1 MSRIY
6 VVEDDESISALIAA
20 VLSAAGHEVRTMESG
35 EALEKLVSAGETP
48 DLLLLDIMLPGKDGL
63 QLLSE
68 WKARPSTSAIP
79 CIILSAKGEEPD
91 TKQSSRLSI

>member
-68 WKARPSTSAIP
+68 WKARPEHVGDSVQNTVGQGRGVGQGARP
-79 CIILSAKGEEPD
+79 
-91 TKQSSRLSI
+91 

>member
-63 QLLSE
+63 QTAFRVEGAPQHIGDSVHNTVGQGRGAGQG
-68 WKARPSTSAIP
+68 ARP
-79 CIILSAKGEEPD
+79 
-91 TKQSSRLSI
+91 

>member
-35 EALEKLVSAGETP
+35 EALEK
-48 DLLLLDIMLPGKDGL
+48 
-63 QLLSE
+63 
-68 WKARPSTSAIP
+68 
-79 CIILSAKGEEPD
+79 
-91 TKQSSRLSI
+91 

>member
-35 EALEKLVSAGETP
+35 ETLEKLVSAGETP

-68 WKARPSTSAIP
+68 WKARPSTRRFRA
-79 CIILSAKGEEPD
+79 
-91 TKQSSRLSI
+91 